1 MMNRQLKTLVAHL
14 IVFVGFLSMSAQVA
28 ISGIAPP
35 AEGTQIPQL
44 ILPTPQNADHRRYL
58 RLDGGESFQVSDIKA
73 SVVII
78 EIYSLYCPYCQEEA
92 PMLNELYQAIEKA
105 EYFSGKIKLI
115 GIGVGNTS
123 FEVEA
128 YRTTYNVPF
137 PLFPDNDF
145 TIHKSLGETRTPYF
159 IAIKISDDGSHKVIY
174 SKLGS
179 IKEVNGFLRL
189 IAELSGLEG
198 GGTK

>member
-1 MMNRQLKTLVAHL
+1 MMNRQLKALVIHL
-14 IVFVGFLSMSAQVA
+14 IFLIGFLSMSAPVA

-78 EIYSLYCPYCQEEA
+78 EIYSLYCPYCQNEA
-92 PMLNELYQAIEKA
+92 PLLNELYQTIEKD
-105 EYFSGKIKLI
+105 EYFRGKIKLI
-115 GIGVGNTS
+115 GIGAGNSS

-128 YRTTYNVPF
+128 YRTTYNVAF
-137 PLFPDNDF
+137 PLFSDNDF
-145 TIHKSLGETRTPYF
+145 RIHKSLGETRTPYF
-159 IAIKISDDGSHKVIY
+159 IAIKISGDGSNKVIY
-174 SKLGS
+174 SKPGS

-189 IAELSGLEG
+189 IAELSGLKG
-198 GGTK
+198 GGEK

>member
-1 MMNRQLKTLVAHL
+1 MMNRQLKALVTHL
-14 IVFVGFLSMSAQVA
+14 IFLIGFLSMSAPVA

-78 EIYSLYCPYCQEEA
+78 EIYSLYCPYCQNEA
-92 PMLNELYQAIEKA
+92 PLLNELYQTIEKD
-105 EYFSGKIKLI
+105 EYFRGKIKLI
-115 GIGVGNTS
+115 GIGAGNSS

-128 YRTTYNVPF
+128 YRTTYNVAF
-137 PLFPDNDF
+137 PLFSDNDF
-145 TIHKSLGETRTPYF
+145 RIHKSLGETRTPYF
-159 IAIKISDDGSHKVIY
+159 IAIKINDDGSHKVIY
-174 SKLGS
+174 SKLGGM
-179 IKEVNGFLRL
+179 KDAKGFLKL

-198 GGTK
+198 GGIK

>member
-1 MMNRQLKTLVAHL
+1 MMNRQLKALVIHL
-14 IVFVGFLSMSAQVA
+14 IFLIGFLSMSAPVA

-58 RLDGGESFQVSDIKA
+58 RLDGGESFQVSDIKT

-78 EIYSLYCPYCQEEA
+78 EIYSLYCPYCQNEA
-92 PMLNELYQAIEKA
+92 PLLNELYQTIEKD
-105 EYFSGKIKLI
+105 EYFRGKIKLI
-115 GIGVGNTS
+115 GIGAGNSS

-128 YRTTYNVPF
+128 YRTTYNVAF
-137 PLFPDNDF
+137 PLFSDNDF
-145 TIHKSLGETRTPYF
+145 RIHKSLGETRTPYF
-159 IAIKISDDGSHKVIY
+159 IAIKINDDGSHKVIY
-174 SKLGS
+174 SKLGGM
-179 IKEVNGFLRL
+179 KDAKGFLKL

-198 GGTK
+198 GGIK